1 MSERLQS
8 DPATIRAALG
18 WECTVRD
25 DRAAMD
31 DDTFWCHVGES
42 LAGPNSYGPDD
53 FDVPISNQGE
63 PCPECGETGAC
74 GYDAEGRAMVHVT
87 IDDDAPE
94 DGDDDD

>member
-18 WECTVRD
+18 WECGVRD
-25 DRAAMD
+25 ERAAMD
-31 DDTFWCHVGES
+31 DDMFWAHVAES
-42 LAGPNSYGPDD
+42 LAGPNGYDADD

-63 PCPECGETGAC
+63 PCTECGETGAC
-74 GYDAEGRAMVHVT
+74 GYDAEGRAMVHIT

-94 DGDDDD
+94 DGGDDE